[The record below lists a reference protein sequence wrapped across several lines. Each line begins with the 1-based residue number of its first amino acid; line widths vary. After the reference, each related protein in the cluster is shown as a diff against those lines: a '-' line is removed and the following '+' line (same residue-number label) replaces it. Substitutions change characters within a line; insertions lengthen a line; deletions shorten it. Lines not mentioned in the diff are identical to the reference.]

1 MFKRLMISLSLL
13 LMIGSSVE
21 LFAKDFNKRNAEFAA
36 GLNIDS
42 EQLEPFL
49 NHISSSILDSGLNHQ
64 DIKQIQTEVKRMK
77 KDNETREIGTFE
89 VMYRGEPAKIRV
101 EVEVH
106 VEDVNKEVLIYLYST
121 QELIYILDKELLKT
135 EEEI

>member
-13 LMIGSSVE
+13 LMIGGSVE

>member
-1 MFKRLMISLSLL
+1 MLKRLMISLSLL
-13 LMIGSSVE
+13 LMIGGSVE

-64 DIKQIQTEVKRMK
+64 DIKQIQTEIKRMK
-77 KDNETREIGTFE
+77 KNNETREIGTFE
-89 VMYRGEPAKIRV
+89 VIYRGEPAKIRV

>member
-13 LMIGSSVE
+13 LMIGGSVE

-49 NHISSSILDSGLNHQ
+49 HHISSSILDSGLNHQ